1 MKQFLKS
8 FLNRLSQILS
18 LPLVILCKLEEILIS
33 KDVDIIFNTCTHVF
47 ALLPGL
53 PGVFLRR
60 GFYSLALEKCSLNS
74 YIGFGSIF
82 SHRVT
87 TVEEH
92 VYIGSY
98 ALIGSSNIGKYCLIG
113 SRASILSGTSL
124 HELDEQGRW
133 TPYSADRLEKITLGK
148 NVWVGEGA
156 IVAADIGE
164 GAMVGAGAVVTSK
177 TKSHIMVTGN
187 PARFVKFLKNDDQ

>member
-1 MKQFLKS
+1 MRRFVKY
-8 FLNRLSQILS
+8 FLNRFSQLLS
-18 LPLVILCKLEEILIS
+18 LPLVIICKLEEIIIS
-33 KDVDIIFNTCTHVF
+33 RDFDIIFNTCTHVV

-60 GFYSLALEKCSLNS
+60 GFYSLTLEKCSLNS

-82 SHRVT
+82 SHRDT

-98 ALIGSSNIGKYCLIG
+98 ALIGSSTLGKHCLIG

-133 TPYSADRLEKITLGK
+133 TPYSADRLEKITLEE

-156 IVAADIGE
+156 IVAADIGQ
-164 GAMVGAGAVVTSK
+164 GAMIAAGAVITSK
-177 TKSHIMVTGN
+177 IKSHVMMAGN
-187 PARFVKFLKNDDQ
+187 PGRFV